1 VNRLLC
7 YFLIGIFIVSAS
19 ACSLGCR
26 TITPVRSIHTANA
39 PDVSRLL
46 LRNGSVVEFNK
57 DFGWY
62 NAQEGTVEGMTRDS
76 QQAVYHLSEI
86 QSVETVRS
94 YELAFAVVAAL
105 APLAAGIYLLAKV
118 LSFLP

>member
-1 VNRLLC
+1 MIAHPC
-7 YFLIGIFIVSAS
+7 FLVGIFIVTAS

-26 TITPVRSIHTANA
+26 TVTPVRNIQAASA

-46 LRNGSVVEFNK
+46 LRNGSVVQFNK

-62 NAQEGTVEGMTRDS
+62 NAQEGTVEGVTRDS

-94 YELAFAVVAAL
+94 YELGIAVVTAL
-105 APLAAGIYLLAKV
+105 APLAVGIYLLAKV